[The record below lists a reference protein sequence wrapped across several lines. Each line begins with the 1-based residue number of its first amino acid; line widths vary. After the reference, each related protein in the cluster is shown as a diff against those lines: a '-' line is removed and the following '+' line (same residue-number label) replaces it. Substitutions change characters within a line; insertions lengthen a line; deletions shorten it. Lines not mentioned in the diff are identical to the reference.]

1 VPPGFDPITLAFR
14 GNGRQIASIE
24 VSVNAPLRDAAMQL
38 WVMRQIAEPYGYPA
52 IGPAPCR
59 QVVFQRQLP
68 MTNIPSPP
76 EGPRGTVALSAW
88 SGTLVP
94 GDWEGGCLKALYA
107 VQAEVAPVVPSGYA
121 EGMRVGSAYFTC
133 RLGWW
138 AAAWSNIVPLND
150 RWGC

>member
-1 VPPGFDPITLAFR
+1 VPPGFDPIALDFI

-68 MTNIPSPP
+68 MTDIPSPP

-94 GDWEGGCLKALYA
+94 GDWEGGCRKALYT
-107 VQAEVAPVVPSGYA
+107 VQAEVAPLVPSGYA
-121 EGMRVGSAYFTC
+121 EGMRVGSAYFIC